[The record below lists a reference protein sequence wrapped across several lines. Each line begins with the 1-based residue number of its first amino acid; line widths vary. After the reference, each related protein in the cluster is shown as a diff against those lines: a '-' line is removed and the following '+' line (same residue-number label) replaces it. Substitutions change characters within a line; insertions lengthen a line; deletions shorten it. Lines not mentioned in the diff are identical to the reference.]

1 MVEFV
6 KLFFRY
12 LVLVILIR
20 LRQLIADAPKSEIM
34 TREMVS
40 DLYQTV

>member
-6 KLFFRY
+6 KFFVRS
-12 LVLVILIR
+12 LALVILIR
-20 LRQLIADAPKSEIM
+20 LGQLIADVPKSEIM
-34 TREMVS
+34 TREVVS

>member
-6 KLFFRY
+6 KFFFRC

-20 LRQLIADAPKSEIM
+20 LGQLIADVPKSEIM
-34 TREMVS
+34 THEMVS